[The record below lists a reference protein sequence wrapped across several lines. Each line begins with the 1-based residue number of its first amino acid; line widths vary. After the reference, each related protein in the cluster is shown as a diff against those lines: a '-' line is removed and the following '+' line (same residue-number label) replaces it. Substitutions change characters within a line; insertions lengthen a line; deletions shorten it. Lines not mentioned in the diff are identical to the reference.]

1 METTSDARFHLR
13 IWREIADPHCR
24 LPAGGRGRLSTPAT
38 HDLAWHALGL
48 PAACGTRDAGSRAG
62 WRLTHAFQQVFQ
74 DHGIV
79 VMLVFG
85 GEKQRKVFPPAG
97 QSVEFIERFRR
108 RRRCEFLEIA
118 FAESQPTVGTR
129 VEPPAKFAGGSKVA

>member
-1 METTSDARFHLR
+1 METTSDARFHPR
-13 IWREIADPHCR
+13 IWREVADR
-24 LPAGGRGRLSTPAT
+24 TAAANSQAGEGARPTPAT

-48 PAACGTRDAGSRAG
+48 PAACGARDAGSRAG
-62 WRLTHAFQQVFQ
+62 WRLAHAFQQVFQ

-85 GEKQRKVFPPAG
+85 GEKQRKIFLPAG

-108 RRRCEFLEIA
+108 RRRCEFREIA

-129 VEPPAKFAGGSKVA
+129 VEPA